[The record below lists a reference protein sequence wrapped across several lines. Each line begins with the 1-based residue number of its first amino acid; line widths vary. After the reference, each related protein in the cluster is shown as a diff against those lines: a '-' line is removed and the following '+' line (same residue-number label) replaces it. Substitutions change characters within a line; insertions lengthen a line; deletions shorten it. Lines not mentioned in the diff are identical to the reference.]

1 MHLKIQ
7 DGVQDGYQNDQF
19 CSNLKYFTI
28 CYKNGAEPEW

>member
-19 CSNLKYFTI
+19 GNNFKYFTI
-28 CYKNGAEPEW
+28 CYG